1 MKALLLLLT
10 LFSPMVAA
18 WCPLL
23 PNHPVRVTI
32 NHAEQKRQADAYIR
46 TLAVDALRLQ
56 LVAADTGYDLS
67 GLDLSAAGIQGAIQA
82 RPLAEDTNLDG
93 AADHFW
99 LVTSTGEVWRVP
111 WQQSQ
116 FGQPLLMA
124 DLSDARLHFHSAVTL
139 IRARLPSQLAPMS
152 WRNLEQHQ
160 LLLLGTEPESGQDV
174 LFSLRFP
181 VAGRQPYVM
190 KSSQLVD
197 RTTLSDAE
205 LRQQYSAADWRVL
218 LSAAGW
224 RLRLS
229 GRVSS
234 LPTVIAGVIYA
245 PAITVK
251 DAKSCQF
258 DKTEQQLYA
267 VQLYTASQIYPK
279 RSWAIP
285 YLEQAALRIREQ
297 PDKRL
302 ILVLA
307 DERQSVALVDTLL
320 KITTDCHQCTAPLT
334 LDKFPLWQRLATY
347 RDERG
352 AF

>member
-1 MKALLLLLT
+1 MKALLFSLM
-10 LFSPMVAA
+10 LFSPIVLA

-32 NHAEQKRQADAYIR
+32 KHAEQKRQADAYIR
-46 TLAVDALRLQ
+46 TQAADSPRLQ
-56 LVAADTGYDLS
+56 LVAVDTGYDLS
-67 GLDLSAAGIQGAIQA
+67 GLDLFAAGIQGAIQA
-82 RPLAEDTNLDG
+82 RPLAEDANLDG

-99 LVTSTGEVWRVP
+99 LVTNKGEVWRVP
-111 WQQSQ
+111 WQQNQ
-116 FGQPLLMA
+116 FGQPLLVA
-124 DLSDARLHFHSAVTL
+124 DLSDANLHFHTAVAL

-160 LLLLGTEPESGQDV
+160 LLLLGTDPEHGQDV

-181 VAGRQPYVM
+181 VAGRQPYVV
-190 KSSQLVD
+190 KNSQLID
-197 RTTLSDAE
+197 RTTLSEAE
-205 LRQQYSAADWRVL
+205 LYQQYSAADWRVL

-224 RLRLS
+224 KLRLS

-245 PAITVK
+245 PAISVK

-267 VQLYTASQIYPK
+267 IQLYTASQIYPK
-279 RSWAIP
+279 RRWTIP
-285 YLEQAALRIREQ
+285 YLEQATLRIREQ
-297 PDKRL
+297 SDKRL
-302 ILVLA
+302 TLVLA
-307 DERQSVALVDTLL
+307 SERQSEVLVDTLL